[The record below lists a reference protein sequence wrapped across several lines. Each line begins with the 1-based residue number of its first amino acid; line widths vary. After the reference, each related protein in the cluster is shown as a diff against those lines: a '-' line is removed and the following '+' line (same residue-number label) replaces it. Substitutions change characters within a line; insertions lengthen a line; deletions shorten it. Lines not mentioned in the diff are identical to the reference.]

1 MIRTLL
7 FDVAQSALNPKVRRK
22 VEGSLVTTALVLFA
36 LHLAL
41 YGAQAVW
48 DLGLPDSLFAH
59 PLQTLYTPFSV
70 ILIAEVYLLVYYLP
84 TSFARSLGKQVEIVA
99 LIEIRSVFKDLD
111 ATSSWPWE
119 AAFFPHMLSALVL
132 GGMLVLFYH
141 LLPRRKARIEESE
154 LKQFVRFKTSLAGLL
169 AVILVGLSAYS
180 LGGWVWE
187 IVTTPNH
194 LHSDL
199 NDVFY
204 NEFFTALILVDVLLL
219 VVSFRYLDDFGMVLR
234 NSGFVVATILLRRAL
249 GIEPWHALAYE
260 ATAVCLAVGMLLLER
275 GLNARE
281 SSIFVQEGGE
291 SAELVQA
298 NGESL
303 VGND

>member
-1 MIRTLL
+1 MLQNLLFNLAQRTL
-7 FDVAQSALNPKVRRK
+7 NPDVRRR
-22 VEGSLVTTALVLFA
+22 VEGTLVTTALVLFG

-41 YGAQAVW
+41 YGMHAFW
-48 DLGLPDSLFAH
+48 GLGLPDSLFAH

-119 AAFFPHMLSALVL
+119 ATFFPHMLSALVL

-154 LKQFVRFKTSLAGLL
+154 LKQFVRFKTALAGLL
-169 AVILVGLSAYS
+169 AVAFVVLSVYS
-180 LGGWVWE
+180 LGTWLWE
-187 IVTTPNH
+187 IVTTPDH

-199 NDVFY
+199 NHVFY
-204 NEFFTALILVDVLLL
+204 NEFFTALISGRRP
-219 VVSFRYLDDFGMVLR
+219 VVGRVVPVPRRLRHGPAQFGLHRGHHPLASRTGHRTLARLGLR
-234 NSGFVVATILLRRAL
+234 NHSSRPCCR
-249 GIEPWHALAYE
+249 HASPR
-260 ATAVCLAVGMLLLER
+260 TWLER
-275 GLNARE
+275 TRVRPACARWP
-281 SSIFVQEGGE
+281 GRCRP
-291 SAELVQA
+291 
-298 NGESL
+298 
-303 VGND
+303 

>member
-1 MIRTLL
+1 MLQNLLFNLAQRTL
-7 FDVAQSALNPKVRRK
+7 NPEVRRR
-22 VEGSLVTTALVLFA
+22 VEGTLVTTALVLFG
-36 LHLAL
+36 LHLGL
-41 YGAQAVW
+41 YGLHALW
-48 DLGLPDSLFAH
+48 GLGLPDSLFAH

-119 AAFFPHMLSALVL
+119 ATFFPHMLSALVL

-154 LKQFVRFKTSLAGLL
+154 LKQFVRFKTALAGLL
-169 AVILVGLSAYS
+169 AVAFVVLSVYS
-180 LGGWVWE
+180 LVTWLWE
-187 IVTTPNH
+187 IVTTPDH

-199 NDVFY
+199 NHVFY

-234 NSGFVVATILLRRAL
+234 NSGFIVATILLRRAL

-260 ATAVCLAVGMLLLER
+260 ITAAALAVGMLLLER

-281 SSIFVQEGGE
+281 SGLLVPE
-291 SAELVQA
+291 SNLEVPPNHSQNEL
-298 NGESL
+298 NP
-303 VGND
+303 

>member
-1 MIRTLL
+1 MLRNLL
-7 FDVAQSALNPKVRRK
+7 FQVAQKTLNSEVRQR
-22 VEGSLVTTALVLFA
+22 VEGHLVTTALVLFG

-41 YGAQAVW
+41 YGAHAIW
-48 DLGLPDSLFAH
+48 GLGLPDSLFAH

-84 TSFARSLGKQVEIVA
+84 TSFARSLGKQIEIVA

-111 ATSSWPWE
+111 TTSSWLGCRVLS
-119 AAFFPHMLSALVL
+119 AFALALVL

-154 LKQFVRFKTSLAGLL
+154 LKQFVHFKTSLAGLL
-169 AVILVGLSAYS
+169 AVMLVGLSVYS
-180 LGGWVWE
+180 FGSWFWE
-187 IVTTPNH
+187 IVTTPDH

-249 GIEPWHALAYE
+249 GIEPWHALAMKQRQ
-260 ATAVCLAVGMLLLER
+260 CSSQSPCCS
-275 GLNARE
+275 LNA
-281 SSIFVQEGGE
+281 
-291 SAELVQA
+291 
-298 NGESL
+298 
-303 VGND
+303 D

>member
-1 MIRTLL
+1 MLFNLAQRTL
-7 FDVAQSALNPKVRRK
+7 NPDVRRR
-22 VEGSLVTTALVLFA
+22 VEGTLVTTALVLFG

-41 YGAQAVW
+41 YGMHASW
-48 DLGLPDSLFAH
+48 GLGLPDSLFAH

-119 AAFFPHMLSALVL
+119 ATFFPHMLSALVL

-154 LKQFVRFKTSLAGLL
+154 LKQFVRFKTALAGLL
-169 AVILVGLSAYS
+169 AVAFVVLSVYS
-180 LGGWVWE
+180 LGTWLWE
-187 IVTTPNH
+187 IVTTPDH

-199 NDVFY
+199 NHVFY

-234 NSGFVVATILLRRAL
+234 NSGFIVATILLRRAL

-260 ATAVCLAVGMLLLER
+260 ITAAALAVGMLLLER

-281 SSIFVQEGGE
+281 SGL
-291 SAELVQA
+291 LVQDTHMEDVPPHSQ
-298 NGESL
+298 NEP
-303 VGND
+303 

>member
-1 MIRTLL
+1 MLQNLLFNLAQRTL
-7 FDVAQSALNPKVRRK
+7 NPDVRRR
-22 VEGSLVTTALVLFA
+22 VEGTLVTTALVLFG

-41 YGAQAVW
+41 YGLHAFLG
-48 DLGLPDSLFAH
+48 LGLPDSLFAH

-119 AAFFPHMLSALVL
+119 ATFFPHMLSALVL

-154 LKQFVRFKTSLAGLL
+154 LKQFVRFKTALAGLL
-169 AVILVGLSAYS
+169 AVAFVVLSVYS
-180 LGGWVWE
+180 LGTWLWE
-187 IVTTPNH
+187 IVTTPDH

-199 NDVFY
+199 NHVFY

-234 NSGFVVATILLRRAL
+234 NSGFIVATILLRRAL

-260 ATAVCLAVGMLLLER
+260 ITAASLAVGMLLLER

-281 SSIFVQEGGE
+281 SGLLGPDTPPDDVPKPSKNEFIV
-291 SAELVQA
+291 
-298 NGESL
+298 
-303 VGND
+303 

>member
-1 MIRTLL
+1 MLQNLL
-7 FDVAQSALNPKVRRK
+7 FNLAQRSLNPAVRRR
-22 VEGSLVTTALVLFA
+22 VEETLVTTALVLFV
-36 LHLAL
+36 LHLVL
-41 YGAQAVW
+41 YGLHAVW
-48 DLGLPDSLFAH
+48 GLGLPDSLFAH

-119 AAFFPHMLSALVL
+119 ATFFPHMLSALVL

-154 LKQFVRFKTSLAGLL
+154 LKQFVRFKTALAGLL
-169 AVILVGLSAYS
+169 AVAFVVLSVYS
-180 LGGWVWE
+180 LGSWLWE
-187 IVTTPNH
+187 IVTTPDH

-199 NDVFY
+199 NHIFY

-219 VVSFRYLDDFGMVLR
+219 VVSFRYLDDFGMVMR
-234 NSGFVVATILLRRAL
+234 NSGFIVATILLRRAL

-260 ATAVCLAVGMLLLER
+260 ITAAALAVGMLLLER

-281 SSIFVQEGGE
+281 SGLLVRE
-291 SAELVQA
+291 SNLDVPPNHAQNEPNA
-298 NGESL
+298 
-303 VGND
+303 

>member
-1 MIRTLL
+1 MIRDLL
-7 FDVAQSALNPKVRRK
+7 FSIAQRSLNPKVRRR
-22 VEGSLVTTALVLFA
+22 VESSLVTTALVLFGV
-36 LHLAL
+36 HLAL
-41 YGAQAVW
+41 YGVHALW
-48 DLGLPDSLFAH
+48 GLGLPDSLFAH

-111 ATSSWPWE
+111 NTSQWPWE
-119 AAFFPHMLSALVL
+119 SAFFPHMLSALVL
-132 GGMLVLFYH
+132 GGMLVVFHH

-169 AVILVGLSAYS
+169 AVAFVVLSMYS
-180 LGGWVWE
+180 LGTWIWE
-187 IVTTPNH
+187 IVTTPDH
-194 LHSDL
+194 LHTDL
-199 NDVFY
+199 NHVFY

-234 NSGFVVATILLRRAL
+234 NSGFIVATILLRRAL

-260 ATAVCLAVGMLLLER
+260 ATAVFLAVGMLLLER
-275 GLNARE
+275 GLNSRE
-281 SSIFVQEGGE
+281 AGV
-291 SAELVQA
+291 LVSPA
-298 NGESL
+298 NENPEDHSQK
-303 VGND
+303 VP

>member
-1 MIRTLL
+1 MLQNMLFNLAQRTL
-7 FDVAQSALNPKVRRK
+7 NPAVRRR
-22 VEGSLVTTALVLFA
+22 VEGTLVTTALVLFG

-41 YGAQAVW
+41 YGLHALW
-48 DLGLPDSLFAH
+48 GLGLPDSLFAH

-119 AAFFPHMLSALVL
+119 ATFFPHMLSALVL

-141 LLPRRKARIEESE
+141 LLPRRKARIEESD
-154 LKQFVRFKTSLAGLL
+154 LKQFVHFKTALAGLL
-169 AVILVGLSAYS
+169 AVAFVVLSVYS
-180 LGGWVWE
+180 LGTWLWE
-187 IVTTPNH
+187 IVTTPDH

-199 NDVFY
+199 NHVFY

-234 NSGFVVATILLRRAL
+234 NSGFIVATILLRRAL

-260 ATAVCLAVGMLLLER
+260 ITAAALAVGMLLLER

-281 SSIFVQEGGE
+281 SGLLVQEPNLDLPPNHSQNE
-291 SAELVQA
+291 P
-298 NGESL
+298 
-303 VGND
+303 

>member
-1 MIRTLL
+1 MLQNLLFNLAQRTL
-7 FDVAQSALNPKVRRK
+7 NPDVRRR
-22 VEGSLVTTALVLFA
+22 VEGTLVTTALVLFG

-41 YGAQAVW
+41 YGMHAFW
-48 DLGLPDSLFAH
+48 GLGLPDSLFAH

-119 AAFFPHMLSALVL
+119 ATFFPHMLSALVL

-154 LKQFVRFKTSLAGLL
+154 LKQFVRFKTALAGLL
-169 AVILVGLSAYS
+169 AVAFVVLSVYS
-180 LGGWVWE
+180 LGTWLWE
-187 IVTTPNH
+187 IVTTPDH

-199 NDVFY
+199 NHVFY

-234 NSGFVVATILLRRAL
+234 NSGFIVATILLRRAL

-260 ATAVCLAVGMLLLER
+260 ITAAALAVGMLLLER

-281 SSIFVQEGGE
+281 SGL
-291 SAELVQA
+291 LVQDGQVDVVPKQS
-298 NGESL
+298 NNEL
-303 VGND
+303 TV

>member
-1 MIRTLL
+1 MLQNMLFNLAQRTL
-7 FDVAQSALNPKVRRK
+7 NPDVRRR
-22 VEGSLVTTALVLFA
+22 VEGTLVTTALVLFG

-41 YGAQAVW
+41 YGMHAFW
-48 DLGLPDSLFAH
+48 GLGLPDSLFAH

-119 AAFFPHMLSALVL
+119 ATFFPHMLSALVL
-132 GGMLVLFYH
+132 GAMLVLFYH

-154 LKQFVRFKTSLAGLL
+154 LKQFVRFKTALAGLL
-169 AVILVGLSAYS
+169 AVAFVVLSVYS
-180 LGGWVWE
+180 LGTWLWE
-187 IVTTPNH
+187 IVTTPDH

-199 NDVFY
+199 NHVFY

-234 NSGFVVATILLRRAL
+234 NSGFIVATILLRRAL

-260 ATAVCLAVGMLLLER
+260 ITAAALAVGMLLLER

-281 SSIFVQEGGE
+281 SGL
-291 SAELVQA
+291 LVQDGQVDVA
-298 NGESL
+298 PKQSNNEL
-303 VGND
+303 TV

>member
-1 MIRTLL
+1 MLQNLLFNLAQRTL
-7 FDVAQSALNPKVRRK
+7 NPDVRRR
-22 VEGSLVTTALVLFA
+22 VEGILVTTALVLFG

-41 YGAQAVW
+41 YGMHAFW
-48 DLGLPDSLFAH
+48 GLGLPDSLFAH

-119 AAFFPHMLSALVL
+119 ATFFPHMLSALVL

-154 LKQFVRFKTSLAGLL
+154 LKQFVRFKTALAGLL
-169 AVILVGLSAYS
+169 AVAFVVLSVYS
-180 LGGWVWE
+180 LGTWLWE
-187 IVTTPNH
+187 IVTTPDH

-199 NDVFY
+199 NHVFY

-234 NSGFVVATILLRRAL
+234 NSGFIVATILLRRAL

-260 ATAVCLAVGMLLLER
+260 ITAAALAVGMLLLER

-281 SSIFVQEGGE
+281 SGL
-291 SAELVQA
+291 LVQDGQVDVA
-298 NGESL
+298 PKQSNNEL
-303 VGND
+303 TV

>member
-1 MIRTLL
+1 MLQNMLFNLAQRTL
-7 FDVAQSALNPKVRRK
+7 NPDVRRR
-22 VEGSLVTTALVLFA
+22 VEGTLVTTALVLFG

-41 YGAQAVW
+41 YGMHAFW
-48 DLGLPDSLFAH
+48 GLGLPDSLFAH

-119 AAFFPHMLSALVL
+119 ATFFPHMLSALVL

-154 LKQFVRFKTSLAGLL
+154 LKQFVRFKTALAGLL
-169 AVILVGLSAYS
+169 AVAFVVLSVYS
-180 LGGWVWE
+180 FGTWLWE
-187 IVTTPNH
+187 IVTTPDH

-199 NDVFY
+199 NHVFY

-234 NSGFVVATILLRRAL
+234 NSGFIVATILLRRAL

-260 ATAVCLAVGMLLLER
+260 ITAAALAVGMLLLER

-281 SSIFVQEGGE
+281 SGL
-291 SAELVQA
+291 LVPDSPPDDVHKPSK
-298 NGESL
+298 NEFI
-303 VGND
+303 V

>member
-1 MIRTLL
+1 MLQNMLFNLAQRTL
-7 FDVAQSALNPKVRRK
+7 NPDVRRR
-22 VEGSLVTTALVLFA
+22 VEGTLVTTALVLFG

-41 YGAQAVW
+41 YGMHAFW
-48 DLGLPDSLFAH
+48 GLGLPDSLFAH

-119 AAFFPHMLSALVL
+119 ATFFPHMLSALVL
-132 GGMLVLFYH
+132 GAMLVLFYH

-154 LKQFVRFKTSLAGLL
+154 LKQFVRFKTALAGLL
-169 AVILVGLSAYS
+169 AVAFVVLSVYS
-180 LGGWVWE
+180 LGTWLWE
-187 IVTTPNH
+187 IVTTPDH

-199 NDVFY
+199 NHVFY

-234 NSGFVVATILLRRAL
+234 NSGFIVATILLRRAL

-260 ATAVCLAVGMLLLER
+260 ITAAALAVGMLLLER

-281 SSIFVQEGGE
+281 SGL
-291 SAELVQA
+291 LVQDTHMEDVSPHSQ
-298 NGESL
+298 NEP
-303 VGND
+303 